1 MVRRILLID
10 DDVEITTQINQILMN
25 NGFVVTVANTPQ
37 QALDAL
43 VERYEYVLCDYAM
56 GQLDVFSFFSQ
67 LKEIQP
73 QVILLLMSGFQGLKC
88 CAPLTHAGVSDVV
101 LKPIVAEELLA
112 IIKQAKVT
120 SNVQKITTK
129 DLASVINDLN
139 EADFTNWVSYDS
151 TQIIDAP
158 LVMFEQQLSAL
169 WQETDTLLLQS
180 EPHCGLGNIIYNNAK
195 NDNPTLGNI
204 IHVNCKAMLSENMY
218 KTLFGYEK
226 GAFIGAFS
234 TSAGVLEQVADG
246 VLVLNGIEF
255 LSSETQI
262 ALVTAFE
269 KGYFTRIGS
278 TNQLSIKFKLVGVTS
293 KLQTT
298 EELRQ
303 QLRPDFLKLL
313 KSTEHHMST
322 LAQRKKDIV
331 ANAILFLQ
339 RINKKY
345 ELLVEDLNDNVIQLL
360 LSYNWPGNW
369 SELYFTLRRAAFL
382 CNDVIL
388 NVNTLPHEIIFQNNF
403 STTGQQYKL
412 VIKQNERDVFSV
424 NHIARVNEQLPNLK
438 TIAAEA
444 ELETINRVLHSVK
457 FNKTKAAKILGVDRK
472 TLYNK
477 MMKHKIG
484 KLADKN

>member
-1 MVRRILLID
+1 MVNRVLLID
-10 DDVEITTQINQILMN
+10 DDVEIATQVNQILMN
-25 NGFVVTVANTPQ
+25 NGFVLTVANTPQ

-56 GQLDVFSFFSQ
+56 GQMDVFSFISQ

-73 QVILLLMSGFQGLKC
+73 QAILLLMSGFSGLKH
-88 CAPLTHAGVSDVV
+88 CASLVQAGVSDVV
-101 LKPIVAEELLA
+101 IKPIVADELIA
-112 IIKQAKVT
+112 VIRNAKVT
-120 SNVQKITTK
+120 EHVQKITSRDVAT
-129 DLASVINDLN
+129 INTDLN
-139 EADFTNWVSYDS
+139 EADFTNWVTYSS
-151 TQIIDAP
+151 TPMPESP
-158 LVMFEQQLSAL
+158 LDRFEQQLDTL
-169 WQETDTLLLQS
+169 WQETNTLLLHS
-180 EPHCGLGNIIYNNAK
+180 EPHCGLENIIYNIAK
-195 NDNPTLGNI
+195 DDNPTLGNI
-204 IHVNCKAMLSENMY
+204 IKVNCKAMLSENMY

-226 GAFIGAFS
+226 GAFTGAFS
-234 TSAGVLEQVADG
+234 DTAGVLEQAIGG
-246 VLVLNGIEF
+246 VLVLHGIEF
-255 LSSETQI
+255 LSNETQI
-262 ALVTAFE
+262 ALVTAYE

-278 TNQLSIKFKLVGVTS
+278 TNQLALKFKLIGVTS
-293 KLQTT
+293 KLQSM

-303 QLRPDFLKLL
+303 RLRPDFFRLFKT
-313 KSTEHHMST
+313 TEQHVST
-322 LAQRKKDIV
+322 LAQRKKDII

-345 ELLVEDLNDNVIQLL
+345 ELLVEDLNDNAVQLL
-360 LSYNWPGNW
+360 LNYNWPGNW

-388 NVNTLPHEIIFQNNF
+388 NANTLPHEIIFQNKF
-403 STTGQQYKL
+403 STTGQQYNL